1 MNRRTFLETMTG
13 VTAAAVLTRNLSWA
27 EQVHKIARVG
37 IQCYSCRDVLNQDFD
52 GTMAKLASFG
62 YKEVELGFYTDKPA
76 KEVRAIIDRHG
87 LVCPSA
93 GHNYKDIVEKWPA
106 LADRCHTIG
115 HRYVVIPTVDDEFF
129 QQPEPYKRAAES
141 FNKSGA
147 VAKKDG
153 IQLAYHC
160 HWREF
165 VPDAGGKRPYDVLLE
180 ESDPDLL
187 KMEMDLG
194 WTNIGHADPLHYF
207 AKYPGRFPLVHVKDF
222 TKIPPESTVY
232 GGHFDGDEVVPDMT
246 DVGHGVIDWKRI
258 FMHSEQAG
266 IKHYFVENDKP
277 ADPMRFAR
285 VSCDYLTKLRF

>member
-1 MNRRTFLETMTG
+1 MNRRNFLGTMAG
-13 VTAAAVLTRNLSWA
+13 ATAATALAGKLSWA
-27 EQVHKIARVG
+27 AEPHRILRVG

-76 KEVRAIIDRHG
+76 KEVRSIIDHYG

-93 GHNYKDIVEKWPA
+93 GHDYKDIVEKWPA
-106 LADRCHTIG
+106 LAERCHTIG
-115 HRYVVIPTVDDEFF
+115 HRYIVIPSVSDEFF
-129 QQPEPYKRAAES
+129 QNPDPYKRAAAS

-147 VAKKDG
+147 IAHKDG

-165 VPDAGGKRPYDVLLE
+165 VPEANGKRPYDILLE

-194 WTNIGHADPLHYF
+194 WTTIGHGDPLQYF

-222 TKIPPESTVY
+222 TKIPTQSTVY
-232 GGHFDGDEVVPDMT
+232 SGHFDGDQVVPDMT
-246 DVGHGVIDWKRI
+246 DVGHGLIDWKRI
-258 FMHSEQAG
+258 FAHSQQAG

-277 ADPMRFAR
+277 ADPMEFAR
-285 VSCDYLTKLRF
+285 ASCEYLTKLRF